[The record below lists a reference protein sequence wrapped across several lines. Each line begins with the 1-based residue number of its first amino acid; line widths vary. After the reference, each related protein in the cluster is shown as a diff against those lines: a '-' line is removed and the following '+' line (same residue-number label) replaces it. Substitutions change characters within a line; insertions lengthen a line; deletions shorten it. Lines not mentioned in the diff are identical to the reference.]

1 MAAYQLVKIPDIL
14 TSLFN
19 NCYGS
24 LVKIVQVIA
33 RDNRGGTA
41 RWLEQLVIGLR
52 ANGHE
57 VLLLAG
63 SVQEGESEDLSFKKL
78 GGIRVPGLGRKISL
92 TSDLQAIFF
101 LRKFIKSTNPDILNT
116 HTAKA
121 GLIGRLAALSL
132 FFNRPKIVHTFHGHL
147 LYGYFS
153 NKVTKLIIIIERI
166 LASKTD
172 LLLAAGEQVRDD
184 LIKVGIGS
192 DKKFQVMRPGIPPFN
207 LIGKT
212 EAKKNLGID
221 QNVIVIGWLG
231 RLTSIKRPDRVLEIA
246 KLFPN
251 QIFLIGGEG
260 ELRKDLEEVAT
271 LNVKFLGWTSPEI
284 IWSTS
289 DVALLTSENEA
300 QPISLIEASFA
311 SLPIVT
317 QDVGSVDEVVLNN
330 KTGFLVDNLNG
341 FQEKLNYLIANDSIR
356 LEMGTA
362 AKKFSE
368 ERFGVVQFINGH
380 EAAYSAFFQ

>member
-1 MAAYQLVKIPDIL
+1 
-14 TSLFN
+14 
-19 NCYGS
+19 
-24 LVKIVQVIA
+24 
-33 RDNRGGTA
+33 
-41 RWLEQLVIGLR
+41 
-52 ANGHE
+52 
-57 VLLLAG
+57 
-63 SVQEGESEDLSFKKL
+63 
-78 GGIRVPGLGRKISL
+78 
-92 TSDLQAIFF
+92 
-101 LRKFIKSTNPDILNT
+101 
-116 HTAKA
+116 
-121 GLIGRLAALSL
+121 
-132 FFNRPKIVHTFHGHL
+132 
-147 LYGYFS
+147 
-153 NKVTKLIIIIERI
+153 
-166 LASKTD
+166 
-172 LLLAAGEQVRDD
+172 
-184 LIKVGIGS
+184 
-192 DKKFQVMRPGIPPFN
+192 
-207 LIGKT
+207 
-212 EAKKNLGID
+212 
-221 QNVIVIGWLG
+221 VIGWLG

-356 LEMGTA
+356 FEMGIA
-362 AKKFSE
+362 ARKFSE
-368 ERFGVVQFINGH
+368 ERFGVAQFIKGH
-380 EAAYSAFFQ
+380 EAAYFAFFQ